1 MEKAYQKGEYVRYGA
16 NGVCVVSDIESMVS
30 MDRRSIKK
38 YYVLCPVAD
47 SGTKVFVPLDNPSLL
62 AKMRPILTREEI
74 DSAIRESALAPL
86 PWISERNQ
94 RTERFREILKAAEP
108 LPLMQLCCC
117 LHQKRRQLSSEGKR
131 LSGSDE
137 AALKQAEKLVES
149 EFAFS
154 LNISRQEVGAYIH
167 AAWEAAAQL

>member
-1 MEKAYQKGEYVRYGA
+1 MEKAYQKGDHVRYGA
-16 NGVCVVSDIESMVS
+16 NGVCVISDIESMVS

-62 AKMRPILTREEI
+62 AKMHPILTREEI
-74 DSAIRESALAPL
+74 DSAISESARNPL

-94 RTERFREILKAAEP
+94 RSERFRKILKAADP
-108 LPLMQLCCC
+108 LPLLQLCCC
-117 LHQKRRQLSSEGKR
+117 IHKKRLQLSADGKH
-131 LSGSDE
+131 LSGGDE
-137 AALKQAEKLVES
+137 AVLKQAEKLVEN
-149 EFAFS
+149 EFSFS
-154 LNISRQEVGAYIH
+154 LNIPRQEVGSYIH